1 MVRRLRDGPTARGS
15 TPAGIRG
22 IGRNLRPPASR
33 ERRQAALKVVL
44 GRASAPLI
52 IAPTSPSPKLKPPS
66 IETATYALALAE
78 LLSPR
83 SSTPTLT
90 LGKSVKRQKVG
101 SIEREFFSPK
111 KGVPITIESLRPVLT
126 AVEDALRCL
135 LTPDT
140 SKGGLS
146 RWSVSDDVLFRDAG
160 DGRGTHRGVRA
171 GGCRQ
176 AT

>member
-1 MVRRLRDGPTARGS
+1 MGAVDHCADQPIPETE
-15 TPAGIRG
+15 TPV
-22 IGRNLRPPASR
+22 
-33 ERRQAALKVVL
+33 E
-44 GRASAPLI
+44 
-52 IAPTSPSPKLKPPS
+52 

-111 KGVPITIESLRPVLT
+111 EGVPITIESLRPVLT

>member
-1 MVRRLRDGPTARGS
+1 MAFYGTLAGALAYHEARGNVAWS
-15 TPAGIRG
+15 AGSVTDPQREAALLRASEALDG
-22 IGRNLRPPASR
+22 IYGPRFPGKKASR
-33 ERRQAALKVVL
+33 TQV
-44 GRASAPLI
+44 RAWPRIGAVDHCADQPI
-52 IAPTSPSPKLKPPS
+52 PETETPVE
-66 IETATYALALAE
+66 IETATYALAVAE

-111 KGVPITIESLRPVLT
+111 EGVPITIESLRPVLT

-140 SKGGLS
+140 SKGGTFTLE
-146 RWSVSDDVLFRDAG
+146 RY
-160 DGRGTHRGVRA
+160 
-171 GGCRQ
+171 
-176 AT
+176 